1 MKDFLHLKLEFKIQK
16 IYSERCRLMEKNN
29 SMFKGK
35 QGPDFRLRKQV
46 IMR

>member
-1 MKDFLHLKLEFKIQK
+1 MMVILHLKLELKKQK
-16 IYSERCRLMEKNN
+16 IYSERCRLMDKNN